1 MKKSLFLV
9 LTLAMAMVWGCGSN
23 KGYKIEVAL
32 DGAES
37 LIVLETR
44 SGGNFVTI
52 DSARIENG
60 VAVIKGNVDFPD
72 IYYLRADNNS
82 QRAMF
87 FLENASMKIT
97 GSAFDMRNI
106 DITGSA
112 VNAEYFALKS
122 ELDADS
128 DRGMARYQEYQAAL
142 QQGDPEAGKIM
153 DEVRAIF
160 DQQEVK
166 MMNYIS
172 NNPSSWIVPMLLQQ
186 VEQGKEPGEL
196 DAILSKL
203 DPKLH
208 QVPMVAN
215 MMERVEKLKLL
226 AVGNIAPDFEQADA
240 DGNMIKLSDIYVL
253 NEYTLVDFWAAWC
266 GPCRM
271 ENPNIVAVF
280 NDYNAK
286 GFGVFG
292 VSLDRSREDWLQ
304 AIEDD
309 KLTWPHVSDLKYWQN
324 EAAALYAI
332 NSIPASFL
340 LDREGRIVARNLR
353 DEALREKI
361 SELLD

>member
-1 MKKSLFLV
+1 MKKNLFLV
-9 LTLAMAMVWGCGSN
+9 LMFAIIWGCGSD
-23 KGYKIEVAL
+23 KGYKIEVTL
-32 DGAES
+32 EGADR

-52 DSARIENG
+52 DSAFVENG
-60 VAVIKGNVDFPD
+60 VAVLKGSVDFPD

-82 QRAMF
+82 QRAML
-87 FLENASMKIT
+87 FLENTSMKIT
-97 GSAFDMRNI
+97 GSTMDMRNI

-153 DEVRAIF
+153 EEVRAIF
-160 DQQEVK
+160 DEQETK
-166 MMNYIS
+166 MVNYIRS
-172 NNPSSWIVPMLLQQ
+172 NPSSWIVPMLMQQ
-186 VEQGKEPGEL
+186 VEQGKDPVEIDGM
-196 DAILSKL
+196 LSQL
-203 DPKLH
+203 DPKLM
-208 QVPMVAN
+208 QVPIIQSMV
-215 MMERVEKLKLL
+215 ERVEKLKKL
-226 AVGNIAPDFEQADA
+226 AIGNIAPDFEQADP
-240 DGNMIKLSDIYVL
+240 DGNMVKLSDIYVL

-304 AIEDD
+304 AIDDD

-324 EAAALYAI
+324 EAAGLYGV

-340 LDREGRIVARNLR
+340 LDREGRIIARNLR
-353 DEALREKI
+353 EEALREKI
-361 SELLD
+361 AELLD